1 LFCNCYIYI
10 YLLNHGSAE
19 TLTTGWMKHSGTNS
33 PKTVVIDPVIVTKSR
48 YQEVH
53 RYMLRTECLCHRW
66 LRIYIFIL
74 LLVIK
79 SRPFFVNSISPNY
92 KHEQHDADGAN
103 SGRWNA
109 YASEP
114 RYNGAPVVQSLV
126 FCVVFDWMIAC
137 LFVFFLD
144 YLSFWGP
151 GWLNEL
157 VSLHPVPHPF
167 YTTWHNFVSLVK
179 NKCIF

>member
-1 LFCNCYIYI
+1 MI
-10 YLLNHGSAE
+10 
-19 TLTTGWMKHSGTNS
+19 HSGTNS

-66 LRIYIFIL
+66 LRICIFIL
-74 LLVIK
+74 PLVIK
-79 SRPFFVNSISPNY
+79 SRPFFVNNISLDS
-92 KHEQHDADGAN
+92 KHEQHDDDGAN
-103 SGRWNA
+103 SGRWNV
-109 YASEP
+109 YTSES
-114 RYNGAPVVQSLV
+114 RYNGAPVAQSLA
-126 FCVVFDWMIAC
+126 FCVVFVWMITC
-137 LFVFFLD
+137 LFVFFFD
-144 YLSFWGP
+144 YLFFLGP

-167 YTTWHNFVSLVK
+167 YTTWHNLLSLVK